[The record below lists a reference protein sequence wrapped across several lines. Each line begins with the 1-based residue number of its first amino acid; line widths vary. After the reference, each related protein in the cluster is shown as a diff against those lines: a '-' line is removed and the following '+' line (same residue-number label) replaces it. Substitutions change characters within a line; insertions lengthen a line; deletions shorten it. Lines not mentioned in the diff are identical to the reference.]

1 MPMCKSKSPKD
12 FGCTLQ
18 AGHVGP
24 HQAWGSPTADRPCD
38 EWSNVSDV
46 QEIAYAKITTAPDN
60 SVIFGLN
67 DLINHPPHYGADI
80 PDNPYET
87 IKVVEAWNLNFHL
100 GQVIKYISRAGKK
113 GSYNQ
118 DLCKAQWYLNRE
130 IERSRD

>member
-46 QEIAYAKITTAPDN
+46 QEIAYAKITTARSEEHTSELQSQSNLVCRLLLEKKKKKSLHKPT
-60 SVIFGLN
+60 
-67 DLINHPPHYGADI
+67 Y
-80 PDNPYET
+80 T
-87 IKVVEAWNLNFHL
+87 IKVTY
-100 GQVIKYISRAGKK
+100 Q
-113 GSYNQ
+113 
-118 DLCKAQWYLNRE
+118 
-130 IERSRD
+130 